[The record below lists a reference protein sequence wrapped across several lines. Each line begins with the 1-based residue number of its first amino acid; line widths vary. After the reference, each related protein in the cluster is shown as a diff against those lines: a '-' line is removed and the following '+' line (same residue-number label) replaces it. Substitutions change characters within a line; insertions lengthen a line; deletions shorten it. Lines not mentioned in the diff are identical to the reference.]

1 MNYLIWENEK
11 LEIKTKKR
19 KVPENTIEKW
29 QNIVDIMVKKIGVTD
44 ALITRVTPP
53 YIEVFQASQNK
64 ENPFNRRDKVKLTG
78 HYCEVVV
85 KNRKKLLVSNALEND
100 NWKDSIEVEKGMIS
114 YLGFPLKW
122 PDGDIFGTIC
132 VHDTEEN
139 EFSKDAEEL
148 IKQFQELVESHLKI
162 LYQKEQLDQQIEK
175 EQKIKERL
183 ELVMDASE
191 HGFWDWDL
199 DTGEVYFSPRY
210 YTMLGYKPGELPMKT
225 ETWINLI
232 HPNDRKKIILK
243 IEEYIENAQ
252 PFEEEFRMKCKDCS
266 YKWISGR
273 IKSFE
278 IDKEGNP
285 HRAVGVHV
293 DITKHKKDER
303 KLRNQKEEL
312 KDQKEELQALN
323 EQLTAYS
330 EEVATINQ
338 ELNELN
344 NRFINM
350 INVISN
356 LNEGS
361 KSDEKGFLADL
372 LHRAV
377 NIIPEADYGKIYIVD
392 EDGYCNF
399 IDAIGHDIDI
409 LKKSKMREEIFFCDS
424 GQSIYILDEYSLNI
438 DKIPDGIKQNFISAL
453 KPVSQSIYIN
463 ITVNDEVVGKII
475 LDIAEDSNQEFSNN
489 TKEILSSLATL
500 ASVFFSFQRYNKL
513 QGQFTKDLITSIIQ
527 MLEIYDRYTSGHS
540 ENVAQ
545 IASKIAEEMGLSQ
558 RKITDAYWAGMVH
571 DIGKLLIPLNIL
583 NKKGTLSDSE
593 YELIKNIRI
602 GVISH

>member
-1 MNYLIWENEK
+1 
-11 LEIKTKKR
+11 
-19 KVPENTIEKW
+19 
-29 QNIVDIMVKKIGVTD
+29 
-44 ALITRVTPP
+44 
-53 YIEVFQASQNK
+53 
-64 ENPFNRRDKVKLTG
+64 
-78 HYCEVVV
+78 
-85 KNRKKLLVSNALEND
+85 
-100 NWKDSIEVEKGMIS
+100 MIS

-350 INVISN
+350 INVIS
-356 LNEGS
+356 S
-361 KSDEKGFLADL
+361 
-372 LHRAV
+372 
-377 NIIPEADYGKIYIVD
+377 Y
-392 EDGYCNF
+392 NF
-399 IDAIGHDIDI
+399 
-409 LKKSKMREEIFFCDS
+409 
-424 GQSIYILDEYSLNI
+424 
-438 DKIPDGIKQNFISAL
+438 
-453 KPVSQSIYIN
+453 V
-463 ITVNDEVVGKII
+463 
-475 LDIAEDSNQEFSNN
+475 
-489 TKEILSSLATL
+489 
-500 ASVFFSFQRYNKL
+500 
-513 QGQFTKDLITSIIQ
+513 
-527 MLEIYDRYTSGHS
+527 
-540 ENVAQ
+540 
-545 IASKIAEEMGLSQ
+545 
-558 RKITDAYWAGMVH
+558 
-571 DIGKLLIPLNIL
+571 
-583 NKKGTLSDSE
+583 
-593 YELIKNIRI
+593 
-602 GVISH
+602 